1 MHRHDHCCRGSA
13 AHRVRIVLA
22 LKNLGPE
29 VLPRD
34 LLEAGERSLHPGYRR
49 LRAEGSLLAWS
60 EHDLSLSQS
69 IAIIEYLDEAF
80 PYPPL
85 LPADPAARA
94 RVRAIAIDVACEIH
108 PINNQRVL
116 RYLTEQLSFSD
127 EQKIAWCRHWLE
139 AGLAA
144 AEARVAGNPQSWRFC
159 QGEHPTLA
167 DCCLVPQVFNARQ
180 LNCRLDHVPNVLR
193 IDAAC
198 LELPAFAGAEPG
210 RGEPGSAF

>member
-1 MHRHDHCCRGSA
+1 MHRHELCCRGSA
-13 AHRVRIVLA
+13 AHRVRIALA

-29 VLPRD
+29 VLPHD
-34 LLEAGERSLHPGYRR
+34 LLAAGGRPLRAGYRR
-49 LRAEGSLLAWS
+49 LRPEGALLALS

-69 IAIIEYLDEAF
+69 IALIEYLDEAF

-94 RVRAIAIDVACEIH
+94 RVRAIAIDVACELH
-108 PINNQRVL
+108 PINNLRVL
-116 RYLTEQLSFSD
+116 EYLGRQLGFSD
-127 EQKIAWCRHWLE
+127 EQKIAWYRHWLE

-144 AEARVAGNPQSWRFC
+144 VEARVAGNPESWPFC
-159 QGEHPTLA
+159 HGMHPTLA

-180 LNCRLDHVPNVLR
+180 LNCCLDHLPAVLR

-198 LELPAFAGAEPG
+198 LELPAFSGAVPAAGG
-210 RGEPGSAF
+210 WS